1 MNTTDTLDGRKMLA
15 RQMFRLMPVQIIL
28 CASPS
33 VNGIISGLF
42 ASNYVGVKAM
52 TAVGLYAPMAQF
64 LGAVGILL
72 LSGSQ
77 VLCGKYMGRN
87 EAERTQ
93 QVFSLD
99 MGVVILLSAVL
110 TGILLA
116 GSLFDLTGFLTGDP
130 EVRHIF
136 NLYILGQA
144 IGLPTVLLGQQLAGF
159 LAFEQQ
165 GQRTS
170 LAIGIYILVNLA
182 LNWLFVAKMGMSA
195 FGLSLA
201 SSLGGWIFVLIQ
213 AQYFFTK
220 RAMLKF
226 HFRGINLRDLGDI
239 VSIGFGGALSQGC
252 QVIRMIIL
260 NGAILSAVGNLGLS
274 AFTAVNATLAI
285 FWAIPNGI
293 LNVSRMLMS
302 VSIGEEDRITLVDVM
317 RTAIYRGGVLMA
329 GVAAVL
335 ILCADPFTRLYYQ
348 DTASEVYRLTVSGF
362 RIIPLAMVPGLFY
375 LHYVGYGQA
384 SGKTGIVTLLSILD
398 GVVCVAGFTLLT
410 IRTMGMDGVY
420 WAHVFNGFFTVLVAV
435 LYASMMKGHI
445 PRNMDDLMVVP
456 DDFGAAED
464 ERMDISLH
472 TAESAVNT
480 AEAVEKFCL
489 AHGFDER
496 RAYLAG
502 LCMEEMAVNVLEH
515 GFKKDSRIHSVDI
528 RVVHGQ
534 EDLILRIRDDCVP
547 FDPGSRKDILN
558 PEDPQKHLGIR
569 MVYHIAKDIRYQN
582 ILGLNVL
589 TIKM

>member
-1 MNTTDTLDGRKMLA
+1 MLA

-302 VSIGEEDRITLVDVM
+302 VSIGEEDRTTLVDVM

-384 SGKTGIVTLLSILD
+384 SGKSALKKCPARPGRGLRWCFPRIP
-398 GVVCVAGFTLLT
+398 APAKRWRT
-410 IRTMGMDGVY
+410 IR
-420 WAHVFNGFFTVLVAV
+420 
-435 LYASMMKGHI
+435 
-445 PRNMDDLMVVP
+445 
-456 DDFGAAED
+456 
-464 ERMDISLH
+464 
-472 TAESAVNT
+472 
-480 AEAVEKFCL
+480 
-489 AHGFDER
+489 
-496 RAYLAG
+496 
-502 LCMEEMAVNVLEH
+502 
-515 GFKKDSRIHSVDI
+515 
-528 RVVHGQ
+528 
-534 EDLILRIRDDCVP
+534 
-547 FDPGSRKDILN
+547 RK
-558 PEDPQKHLGIR
+558 Q
-569 MVYHIAKDIRYQN
+569 
-582 ILGLNVL
+582 
-589 TIKM
+589 TC